1 MLTNT
6 ASKSPP
12 QDGRFRTPHISAWH
26 PAQLC
31 EYEHRPGSPIP
42 PLSMHAC
49 LVKERK
55 KLLARPFSK
64 PPWSLLLRGCGS
76 FLPQAAA
83 QQVWPSQ
90 TAHPILIQAIGQAL
104 PSRLYRRGMRI
115 STWGQMVATSSP
127 ALSTRAPRVRTMGIS
142 AWGLMFKNIAGYI
155 KWLEC
160 LVRKA

>member
-104 PSRLYRRGMRI
+104 PSRLYRHGMRI
-115 STWGQMVATSSP
+115 STCGQMVATSSP

-142 AWGLMFKNIAGYI
+142 AWGAD
-155 KWLEC
+155 
-160 LVRKA
+160 V